1 MRKYLGYF
9 VLAAL
14 VALIGALE
22 VIRSSAGRDY
32 DLYQVGERKTP
43 TWLEILAEGDEAHKN
58 EAIDDLLSRLEVL
71 TEDYLESR
79 SVLMILG
86 WADLAPAQARPV
98 AARLPPVSVSA
109 RA

>member
-32 DLYQVGERKTP
+32 DRYQVGERKTQ
-43 TWLEILAEGDEAHKN
+43 TWLEILEEGDEAHKN
-58 EAIDDLLSRLEVL
+58 QAVDDLLSRLEDS

-79 SVLMILG
+79 FVLMILS
-86 WADLAPAQARPV
+86 WADLAPAQARRV
-98 AARLPPVSVSA
+98 AAGLS
-109 RA
+109 